1 MRNSSYDRPQRW
13 TRALLPR
20 FPKGRVDVGG
30 SPTVLGEGDGIVW
43 DALPTRH
50 LRVQEMVPG
59 SPEAEAPPIWVTP
72 EADRRLRDTVGRVPA
87 ESGGPL
93 CGDRRRGI
101 VEIFVPDES
110 AGVSRSTYSPD
121 TVWLNQMLKTE
132 LHRQGKFLKGF
143 AHSHPPGGLYPS
155 QGDRRYAGDLLA
167 AIPGLDRLLLP
178 ILESEANTG
187 RTRLEAF
194 VASRSAEGLPVI
206 RSASWRVLEG
216 EPRRRANDHE
226 VFSRV
231 PEAYDLEAM
240 TTARGVIVGVGGAAT
255 FAEHLVRCGVGEI
268 VLIDPD
274 RVEAVNVPTQQVY
287 LSDVGR
293 TKVEAIA
300 DRLVDISPTV
310 AVMTVPARLQELD
323 RTTLRWLLHRPLRH
337 DEPYFPRATLLCGF
351 TDSFWAQAETA
362 RIALEEGVPFLA
374 AQVYERGRAAEI
386 VFVAP
391 GRTEACHRCILG
403 ARYEAHLHGF
413 VNDVGTAASPLYATE
428 RLNATKAL
436 VAVAMLHALH
446 PDADPS
452 HPAVDFYSS
461 LFDRIKTQNLLRIR
475 LAPELPAS
483 LGGEAFEKAFGKR
496 SRHPS
501 VVCDETIWWPMSA
514 KPGCPDCGGTGDLTG
529 LVGDVIP
536 RIQPPTVGNREAA

>member
-1 MRNSSYDRPQRW
+1 MRDSRFARPQRW
-13 TRALLPR
+13 TRAFQRR
-20 FPKGRVDVGG
+20 FPEGRVDVEGLA
-30 SPTVLGEGDGIVW
+30 PVLAEGDGTVRV
-43 DALPTRH
+43 TRQTGH
-50 LRVQEMVPG
+50 PRVQEMVPG
-59 SPEAEAPPIWVTP
+59 SPEEAASPIWATA
-72 EADRRLRDTVGRVPA
+72 EADRRLMATVGRVPA

-101 VEIFVPDES
+101 VELFVPDES
-110 AGVSRSTYSPD
+110 AGVTRSTYSPD
-121 TVWLNQMLKTE
+121 TAWLNELLRTE
-132 LHRQGKFLKGF
+132 LHPQGMFLQGF

-155 QGDRRYAGDLLA
+155 RGDRRYAGDLLA
-167 AIPGLDRLLLP
+167 AIPALDRLLLP
-178 ILESEANTG
+178 ILESGADAG
-187 RTRLEAF
+187 RARLEAF

-206 RSASWRVLEG
+206 RPASWRVLEG
-216 EPRRRANDHE
+216 EPRRRASDHE

-231 PEAYDLEAM
+231 TEAYDLAAM
-240 TTARGVIVGVGGAAT
+240 ATARCVIVGVGGAAT

-300 DRLVDISPTV
+300 DRLVNISPTV
-310 AVMTVPARLQELD
+310 AVMTVAARLQQLD
-323 RTTLRWLLHRPLRH
+323 RTTLRWLLHRPLRL
-337 DEPYFPRATLLCGF
+337 DEPYFPRTTLLCGF
-351 TDSFWAQAETA
+351 TDSFWAQTDAA
-362 RIALEEGVPFLA
+362 QIALEEGVPFLA

-403 ARYEAHLHGF
+403 ARYAAHLDGF

-436 VAVAMLHALH
+436 VAVAMLHSLH

-452 HPAVDFYSS
+452 HPAVDFCSS
-461 LFDRIKTQNLLRIR
+461 LFDRIKTQNLVRIR

-483 LGGEAFEKAFGKR
+483 LGGEAFEKAFGK
-496 SRHPS
+496 SSCHPS
-501 VVCDETIWWPMSA
+501 VVCDETIWWPMRA

-536 RIQPPTVGNREAA
+536 RIQPPTVDDREAA

>member
-1 MRNSSYDRPQRW
+1 MGHNSYDHPQRW
-13 TRALLPR
+13 TQARQRR
-20 FPKGRVDVGG
+20 FPEGRVDVEG
-30 SPTVLGEGDGIVW
+30 SPPVLGEGDGTVW
-43 DALPTRH
+43 ATRRTRH
-50 LRVQEMVPG
+50 PRVQEMVPG
-59 SPEAEAPPIWVTP
+59 SPEAEAPPIWTTA
-72 EADRRLRDTVGRVPA
+72 EADRRLMATVGQVPA

-101 VEIFVPDES
+101 VELFAPDES
-110 AGVSRSTYSPD
+110 AGVTRSTYSPD
-121 TVWLNQMLKTE
+121 TVWLNEKLKTE
-132 LHRQGKFLKGF
+132 LHPQGILLQGF
-143 AHSHPPGGLYPS
+143 AHSHPSGILYPS
-155 QGDRRYAGDLLA
+155 SGDRQYAGDLLA
-167 AIPGLDRLLLP
+167 AMPGLDRLLVP
-178 ILESEANTG
+178 IVESAADAG
-187 RTRLEAF
+187 RAKLKGF
-194 VASRSAEGLPVI
+194 VASRSAHGPPVI
-206 RSASWRVLEG
+206 RPAAWRVLES
-216 EPRRRANDHE
+216 EPWRRAHDHE

-231 PEAYDLEAM
+231 DEAYDLAAM
-240 TTARGVIVGVGGAAT
+240 ATARVVVAGLGGAAT
-255 FAEHLVRCGVGEI
+255 FAEHLARCGIGEV

-274 RVEAVNVPTQQVY
+274 RVDDVNIPTQQVY

-293 TKVEAIA
+293 PKVEAVA

-310 AVMTVPARLQELD
+310 SVVTVRARLQQLD
-323 RTTLRWLLHRPLRH
+323 RTSLRWLLHRPLRH
-337 DEPYFPRATLLCGF
+337 DEPYFPTVTLLCGF
-351 TDSFWAQAETA
+351 TDSFWAQAEAA

-374 AQVYERGRAAEI
+374 AQVYERGCAAEI

-391 GRTEACHRCILG
+391 GRTEACHRCILR
-403 ARYEAHLHGF
+403 ARYEAHLDGF
-413 VNDVGTAASPLYATE
+413 VNDVGTTASPLYATE

-461 LFDRIKTQNLLRIR
+461 LFDRIKAQNFVRIR

-496 SRHPS
+496 FRHPS

-536 RIQPPTVGNREAA
+536 RIQPPTVGDREAA